1 MYTMTEKVTSDTNG
15 DGVMEEGV
23 DIYGLVGRILR
34 YQPQLAAS
42 GVNFFDYSP
51 EEGFTLD
58 FTDEAVVAVGEW
70 TRKLCI
76 DSPYAHMG
84 TDAVAL
90 ETFKSGFALF
100 NSYYLGNFRLFRD
113 QEDDYG
119 LIQWPTL
126 EEGDDGLIYVR
137 NPFAQVVAA
146 DVGDDVIN
154 NLGTIIE
161 AMGAYS
167 QDYIIDNYI
176 KRAVIGKGARDPQS
190 AEVIV
195 DMMDRLFYDNTYAL
209 GINIVVDAWERA
221 VTKSS
226 YASFEQKVSK
236 TFYNAVETALEPYSN

>member
-84 TDAVAL
+84 TPNLLLKYATPFL
-90 ETFKSGFALF
+90 TF
-100 NSYYLGNFRLFRD
+100 GN
-113 QEDDYG
+113 Q
-119 LIQWPTL
+119 PK
-126 EEGDDGLIYVR
+126 
-137 NPFAQVVAA
+137 
-146 DVGDDVIN
+146 
-154 NLGTIIE
+154 
-161 AMGAYS
+161 
-167 QDYIIDNYI
+167 I
-176 KRAVIGKGARDPQS
+176 KK
-190 AEVIV
+190 
-195 DMMDRLFYDNTYAL
+195 L
-209 GINIVVDAWERA
+209 
-221 VTKSS
+221 
-226 YASFEQKVSK
+226 
-236 TFYNAVETALEPYSN
+236 